1 MFIGQIQSPHISI
14 NKDNQYT
21 AYSKVSLDIICAEDT
36 RLPANDQEEISI
48 GETNFPN
55 QWTNYCIPATPK
67 QASRDLSSTYPL
79 TQGQKT
85 ITIQYE
91 DAGGNTSKTF
101 SQNIIYDTITPLLSY
116 TGLSTTLNQR
126 DVSTGDEQSISGYI
140 EIQEENLQKFVRN
153 TNTDSSSL
161 YDPSLLIMYNFDQ
174 QTLLGEST
182 SLIKDFSLNQN
193 DAQTQGAL

>member
-1 MFIGQIQSPHISI
+1 MFIGEITSPSI
-14 NKDNQYT
+14 GVYENKGYT
-21 AYSKVSLDIICAEDT
+21 AYSRVSLDIICAEDT

-48 GETNFPN
+48 GEANFPN

-85 ITIQYE
+85 ITIQYR

-140 EIQEENLQKFVRN
+140 AIQEDNLQKFVRN

-182 SLIKDFSLNQN
+182 SLIKDFSLSQN